1 MKFKFVSISIIL
13 LCVTTLVMGQ
23 VTDKESTLRTQT
35 TDTIQGWKKGGD
47 VIVNLSQTSLTN
59 WASGGQN
66 SLSINGLVNLF
77 GNYLKG
83 KNSWDNSLNIGYG
96 LLKQGENSE
105 FMKTDDKFDFLSKY
119 GRQATK
125 NLYYA
130 ALFNFK
136 TQMAIGKDYSS
147 DTSKISNFLAPAY
160 ITIAAGL
167 DYKPNEYFSAFIAPF
182 TGKMTIVADKD
193 LSEKGAFGVEPGEKM
208 KSEFGG
214 YIRVIFSKNDFK
226 SEFFKNIGITS
237 KIDLFSNY
245 LKNPQNIDV
254 SWENLI
260 TMKVNKYISMS
271 LNTHLVY
278 DDDIKVVDTNDDG
291 TPDGTRIQFKE
302 IFGVG
307 FSYKF

>member
-1 MKFKFVSISIIL
+1 MNLKNLSLSIIL
-13 LCVTTLVMGQ
+13 LCTTSLLFGQ
-23 VTDKESTLRTQT
+23 ITDKEAALRSQS

-77 GNYLKG
+77 GNYKKG
-83 KNSWDNSLNIGYG
+83 KNAWDNSLNIGYG
-96 LLKQGENSE
+96 LLKQGENSD
-105 FMKTDDKFDFLSKY
+105 FMKTDDKFDFMSKY
-119 GRQATK
+119 GRQAAK
-125 NLYYA
+125 SLYYA

-147 DTSKISNFLAPAY
+147 DTSKISNFMAPAY
-160 ITIAAGL
+160 ITVAAGL
-167 DYKPNEYFSAFIAPF
+167 DYKPNNYFSAFIAPF
-182 TGKMTIVADKD
+182 TGKITVVSDKD
-193 LSEKGAFGVEPGEKM
+193 LSDQGAYGVTPGETF

-214 YIRVIFSKNDFK
+214 YIRIIYSRNDFK
-226 SEFFKNIGITS
+226 SDFLKNIGITS

-245 LKNPQNIDV
+245 LEDPQNIDV

-271 LNTHLVY
+271 LNTHLIY
-278 DDDIKVVDTNDDG
+278 DDNIKIVDIDDDG
-291 TPDGTRIQFKE
+291 TPDGTRLQFKE